1 MFRYA
6 WTQKLTKCVRDLVDD
21 TKQVHVLA
29 ADLGGGL
36 LVVVVLLVHVLLV
49 AWSGE
54 EGHVDV
60 KVIGHLNGAHE
71 LSLYRFQISVSYQ
84 MSHTNKI
91 TQLENDRTS

>member
-6 WTQKLTKCVRDLVDD
+6 WTQKLTKSVRDLVDD

-49 AWSGE
+49 AGGRE

-60 KVIGHLNGAHE
+60 KVIGHLNRAYE
-71 LSLYRFQISVSYQ
+71 LRLHKFKV
-84 MSHTNKI
+84 
-91 TQLENDRTS
+91 